1 MRKISGRDAEIIEQ
15 REQRTKLALAMPSRE
30 NDSTESQIPMEIR
43 LIVPMA
49 GWIERHPRLSN
60 WLIVIGLVA
69 MAWGVFTYDFTIPA
83 YREP

>member
-1 MRKISGRDAEIIEQ
+1 MRKISGRDA
-15 REQRTKLALAMPSRE
+15 
-30 NDSTESQIPMEIR
+30 DIPMEIR

-60 WLIVIGLVA
+60 WLIVIGLLA
-69 MAWGVFTYDFTIPA
+69 MVWVVFTYDFTIPA

>member
-1 MRKISGRDAEIIEQ
+1 
-15 REQRTKLALAMPSRE
+15 
-30 NDSTESQIPMEIR
+30 MEIR

-69 MAWGVFTYDFTIPA
+69 MAWVVFTYDFTIPA

>member
-1 MRKISGRDAEIIEQ
+1 MRKISG
-15 REQRTKLALAMPSRE
+15 PSE
-30 NDSTESQIPMEIR
+30 DIPMEIR

-69 MAWGVFTYDFTIPA
+69 MAWVVFTYDFTIPA

>member
-1 MRKISGRDAEIIEQ
+1 MRKISGRDA
-15 REQRTKLALAMPSRE
+15 
-30 NDSTESQIPMEIR
+30 DIPMEIR

-69 MAWGVFTYDFTIPA
+69 MAWVVFCYDFTIPA

>member
-1 MRKISGRDAEIIEQ
+1 MIKISGRDA
-15 REQRTKLALAMPSRE
+15 
-30 NDSTESQIPMEIR
+30 NIPMEIR

-69 MAWGVFTYDFTIPA
+69 MAWVVFTYDFTIPA

>member
-1 MRKISGRDAEIIEQ
+1 MRKISS
-15 REQRTKLALAMPSRE
+15 PSE
-30 NDSTESQIPMEIR
+30 DIPMEIR

-60 WLIVIGLVA
+60 WLIVIGLLA
-69 MAWGVFTYDFTIPA
+69 MMWVVFCYDFTIPA